1 MWKIAVKEKGLK
13 SPLKN
18 HNITW
23 KTHLH
28 TTKTHTQRLYV
39 LGKIAEF
46 LKGSAFLKINGK
58 KIKYLLKAS
67 IKQQV
72 RAFSIG
78 L

>member
-1 MWKIAVKEKGLK
+1 MGKIAAKEKGLK

-28 TTKTHTQRLYV
+28 TTKTHTQRLHV
-39 LGKIAEF
+39 LSKIAEF

-58 KIKYLLKAS
+58 KLNTFEKH
-67 IKQQV
+67 
-72 RAFSIG
+72 R
-78 L
+78 